1 MNPESPWFRFVV
13 GLVAIAIAIRV
24 IVDLLRPTLP
34 FLAGAAV
41 LIATVELIR
50 RRRGR

>member
-1 MNPESPWFRFVV
+1 MNPESPWFGFMV
-13 GLVAIAIAIRV
+13 GLVGIAIAIRV
-24 IVDLLRPTLP
+24 VVDLLRPTLP

-41 LIATVELIR
+41 LVAIVELIR

>member
-1 MNPESPWFRFVV
+1 MNPDSPWFRFMVALV
-13 GLVAIAIAIRV
+13 GIAIAIRV
-24 IVDLLRPTLP
+24 IVDLLQPTLP

-41 LIATVELIR
+41 LVATVELIR

>member
-1 MNPESPWFRFVV
+1 MNPGSPWFRFFV
-13 GLVAIAIAIRV
+13 GLVGIAIAIRV

-41 LIATVELIR
+41 LVAAVEIL
-50 RRRGR
+50 RRRGGR